1 MYVDTSVAVKLYV
14 MEPDSEVC
22 EATVAGRTLVSS
34 SLLLCEFR
42 SALLGK
48 VSRGVI
54 TREIEG
60 EILDEFERDVAARK
74 IVLVTMDDLVI
85 RNAADLLDELH
96 PGVPLRTL
104 DAIHLATYLDVEAG
118 PLFTKDLRMLQAA
131 ARLGLPTAG

>member
-1 MYVDTSVAVKLYV
+1 MYIDTSVAVKLYV
-14 MEPDSEVC
+14 EEPDSDAC

-34 SLLLCEFR
+34 SLLWCEFR

-54 TREIEG
+54 SSDLEG
-60 EILDEFERDVAARK
+60 EILGEFERDVATRK
-74 IVLVTMDDLVI
+74 IVLISLDDLVI
-85 RNAADLLDELH
+85 RNAAGLMGELH

-118 PLFTKDLRMLQAA
+118 PLFTRDPRMLQAA
-131 ARLGLPTAG
+131 AFMGLPLAG